1 MSDAS
6 DPVRAAFDKFDADG
20 SGRLER
26 GELLKVLEELGLD
39 VSDGEFVSY
48 AEALME
54 DYDAD
59 GNGELDFEEF
69 KKLYAQCLASEETR
83 NAYAEELRE
92 AVGGLVGGALSAIVE
107 NDAAAKIQAVHRG
120 KQAREEVRKLKE
132 ETPAAASE
140 AMQAPRPPERTAVDE
155 KQTPPKPT
163 DESEDD
169 AVESVVGELVE
180 EVSASTEP
188 TVDADGDDLEE
199 QEAAA
204 LKIQAVHRGKQA
216 RKELQE
222 KREMEAAAVKI
233 QAVHRGKQARKELEE
248 KRREAPEPEAPPAE
262 SEPREEP
269 STTDPVRAAFDKF
282 DADGSGRLERGELLK
297 VLEELGLDVS
307 DGEFVSYAEAL
318 MEDYDADGNGELD
331 FEEFKKLYAQCLAS
345 EETRNA
351 YAEELR
357 EAVGGLVG
365 GALSAIVENNAAAKI
380 QAVHR
385 GKQARK
391 ELQKLKEGD
400 KSEEVVATADTAP
413 PEETEPAPSKP
424 ADESE
429 DDAVESM
436 VEDLIEEVSAAIE
449 PVGGADDDDLKE
461 QAAAALKIQAVHRGK
476 QARKELH
483 EKREME
489 AAALKI
495 QAMHRG
501 KQTRME
507 LRKEREEQ
515 EAAALKIQAM
525 HRGKQTRM
533 ELRKEREEQEAAA
546 LKIQAM
552 HRGKQTRT
560 ELRKERER
568 EAVLKPASS
577 SRRNKVVPLPL
588 SGGKDEEDTR
598 RDASNASDASYSEDE
613 NGHARA
619 EDAAVRAA
627 SSLVGANPELAG
639 ALEAAAAVSN
649 RPSAARSQTSR
660 SRGGLSKHMVNDL
673 AKRLPSLCGGGRG
686 GEMEALKLIAAV
698 VATRRRAPR
707 ANKVAPLA

>member
-1 MSDAS
+1 M
-6 DPVRAAFDKFDADG
+6 
-20 SGRLER
+20 
-26 GELLKVLEELGLD
+26 
-39 VSDGEFVSY
+39 
-48 AEALME
+48 
-54 DYDAD
+54 
-59 GNGELDFEEF
+59 
-69 KKLYAQCLASEETR
+69 
-83 NAYAEELRE
+83 
-92 AVGGLVGGALSAIVE
+92 GGALSAIVE

-120 KQAREEVRKLKE
+120 KQARKELQKLKE
-132 ETPAAASE
+132 GDTSKEVVATADTA
-140 AMQAPRPPERTAVDE
+140 PPEETEPA
-155 KQTPPKPT
+155 PSKPA

-169 AVESVVGELVE
+169 AVASMVEELIE
-180 EVSASTEP
+180 EVSASIEP
-188 TVDADGDDLEE
+188 VGGADDDDLKE
-199 QEAAA
+199 QAAAA

-233 QAVHRGKQARKELEE
+233 QAVHRGKQARKEMQE
-248 KRREAPEPEAPPAE
+248 KHE
-262 SEPREEP
+262 
-269 STTDPVRAAFDKF
+269 
-282 DADGSGRLERGELLK
+282 
-297 VLEELGLDVS
+297 
-307 DGEFVSYAEAL
+307 
-318 MEDYDADGNGELD
+318 ME
-331 FEEFKKLYAQCLAS
+331 
-345 EETRNA
+345 
-351 YAEELR
+351 
-357 EAVGGLVG
+357 
-365 GALSAIVENNAAAKI
+365 AAAVKI

-391 ELQKLKEGD
+391 EMQ
-400 KSEEVVATADTAP
+400 
-413 PEETEPAPSKP
+413 
-424 ADESE
+424 
-429 DDAVESM
+429 
-436 VEDLIEEVSAAIE
+436 
-449 PVGGADDDDLKE
+449 
-461 QAAAALKIQAVHRGK
+461 
-476 QARKELH
+476 
-483 EKREME
+483 EKHEME
-489 AAALKI
+489 AAAVKI
-495 QAMHRG
+495 QAVHRG

-552 HRGKQTRT
+552 HRGKQTRM

-577 SRRNKVVPLPL
+577 SRRNKVAPLPL
-588 SGGKDEEDTR
+588 SGGKDEEDTYR

-627 SSLVGANPELAG
+627 SSLVGSNPELAG

-660 SRGGLSKHMVNDL
+660 SRLGGLSKHMVNDL

>member
-1 MSDAS
+1 LAFGAAQDAAHTMSDAS
-6 DPVRAAFDKFDADG
+6 DPVRAAFDKFDADGSGRLERGELLKVLEELGLDVRGDADFLAFAEALMEDYDADGNGELDFEEFKKLYAQCLASEETRKAYAEELREAVGGLVGGALSAIVENDAAAKIQAVHRGKQARKELQKLKTETSDTEPHPRAIEEQSTTDPVRAAFNKFDADG

-69 KKLYAQCLASEETR
+69 KKLYGQCLASEETR
-83 NAYAEELRE
+83 KAYAEELRE

-120 KQAREEVRKLKE
+120 KQARKELQKLKE
-132 ETPAAASE
+132 GDTSE
-140 AMQAPRPPERTAVDE
+140 EVVATADTAPPEETEPA
-155 KQTPPKPT
+155 PSKPA

-169 AVESVVGELVE
+169 AVASMVEELIK
-180 EVSASTEP
+180 EVSASIEP
-188 TVDADGDDLEE
+188 VGGADDDDLKE
-199 QEAAA
+199 QAAAA

-233 QAVHRGKQARKELEE
+233 QAVHRGKQARKEMQE
-248 KRREAPEPEAPPAE
+248 KHE
-262 SEPREEP
+262 
-269 STTDPVRAAFDKF
+269 
-282 DADGSGRLERGELLK
+282 
-297 VLEELGLDVS
+297 
-307 DGEFVSYAEAL
+307 
-318 MEDYDADGNGELD
+318 ME
-331 FEEFKKLYAQCLAS
+331 
-345 EETRNA
+345 
-351 YAEELR
+351 
-357 EAVGGLVG
+357 
-365 GALSAIVENNAAAKI
+365 AAAVKI

-391 ELQKLKEGD
+391 EMQEKHEM
-400 KSEEVVATADTAP
+400 E
-413 PEETEPAPSKP
+413 
-424 ADESE
+424 
-429 DDAVESM
+429 
-436 VEDLIEEVSAAIE
+436 
-449 PVGGADDDDLKE
+449 
-461 QAAAALKIQAVHRGK
+461 AAALKIQAVHRGK
-476 QARKELH
+476 QTRMELRKE
-483 EKREME
+483 REEQE

-552 HRGKQTRT
+552 HRGKQTRM

-568 EAVLKPASS
+568 AAVLKPASS
-577 SRRNKVVPLPL
+577 SRRNKVAPLPL
-588 SGGKDEEDTR
+588 SGGKDEEDTYR
-598 RDASNASDASYSEDE
+598 HTDASNASPSSSYSEDE

-627 SSLVGANPELAG
+627 SSLVGSNPELAG

-660 SRGGLSKHMVNDL
+660 SHIGGLSKHMVNDL

>member
-1 MSDAS
+1 MENDAAAKIQAVHRGKQARKELQKLKTETSDTEPHPRAIEEHS
-6 DPVRAAFDKFDADG
+6 TTDPVRAAFNKFDADG

-39 VSDGEFVSY
+39 VRGDADFLAF

-83 NAYAEELRE
+83 KAYAEELRE

-120 KQAREEVRKLKE
+120 KQARKELQKLKE
-132 ETPAAASE
+132 GDTSE
-140 AMQAPRPPERTAVDE
+140 EVVATADTAPPEETEPA
-155 KQTPPKPT
+155 PSKPA

-169 AVESVVGELVE
+169 AVASMVEELIK
-180 EVSASTEP
+180 EVSASIEP
-188 TVDADGDDLEE
+188 VGGADDDDLKE
-199 QEAAA
+199 QAAAA

-233 QAVHRGKQARKELEE
+233 QAVHRGKQARKEMQE
-248 KRREAPEPEAPPAE
+248 KHE
-262 SEPREEP
+262 
-269 STTDPVRAAFDKF
+269 
-282 DADGSGRLERGELLK
+282 
-297 VLEELGLDVS
+297 
-307 DGEFVSYAEAL
+307 
-318 MEDYDADGNGELD
+318 ME
-331 FEEFKKLYAQCLAS
+331 
-345 EETRNA
+345 
-351 YAEELR
+351 
-357 EAVGGLVG
+357 
-365 GALSAIVENNAAAKI
+365 
-380 QAVHR
+380 
-385 GKQARK
+385 
-391 ELQKLKEGD
+391 
-400 KSEEVVATADTAP
+400 
-413 PEETEPAPSKP
+413 
-424 ADESE
+424 
-429 DDAVESM
+429 
-436 VEDLIEEVSAAIE
+436 
-449 PVGGADDDDLKE
+449 
-461 QAAAALKIQAVHRGK
+461 AAALKIQAMHRGK
-476 QARKELH
+476 QTRMELRKE
-483 EKREME
+483 REEQE
-489 AAALKI
+489 AAVLKI

-552 HRGKQTRT
+552 HRGKQTRM

-568 EAVLKPASS
+568 AAVLKPASS
-577 SRRNKVVPLPL
+577 SRRNKVAPLPL
-588 SGGKDEEDTR
+588 SGGKDEEDTYR
-598 RDASNASDASYSEDE
+598 HTDASNASPSSSYSEDE

-627 SSLVGANPELAG
+627 SSLVGSNPELAG

-660 SRGGLSKHMVNDL
+660 SHIGGLSKHMVNDL

>member
-1 MSDAS
+1 VGGLVGGALSAIVENDAAAKIQAVHRGKQARKELQKLKTETSDTEPHPRAIEEQS
-6 DPVRAAFDKFDADG
+6 TTDPVRAAFNKFDADG

-69 KKLYAQCLASEETR
+69 KKLYGQCLASEETR
-83 NAYAEELRE
+83 KAYAEELRE

-120 KQAREEVRKLKE
+120 KQARKELQKLKE
-132 ETPAAASE
+132 GDTSE
-140 AMQAPRPPERTAVDE
+140 EVVATADTAPPEETEPA
-155 KQTPPKPT
+155 PSKPA

-169 AVESVVGELVE
+169 AVASMVEELIK
-180 EVSASTEP
+180 EVSASIEP
-188 TVDADGDDLEE
+188 VGGADDDDLKE
-199 QEAAA
+199 QAAAA

-233 QAVHRGKQARKELEE
+233 QAVHRGKQARKEMQE
-248 KRREAPEPEAPPAE
+248 KHE
-262 SEPREEP
+262 
-269 STTDPVRAAFDKF
+269 
-282 DADGSGRLERGELLK
+282 
-297 VLEELGLDVS
+297 
-307 DGEFVSYAEAL
+307 
-318 MEDYDADGNGELD
+318 ME
-331 FEEFKKLYAQCLAS
+331 
-345 EETRNA
+345 
-351 YAEELR
+351 
-357 EAVGGLVG
+357 
-365 GALSAIVENNAAAKI
+365 AAAVKI

-391 ELQKLKEGD
+391 EMQ
-400 KSEEVVATADTAP
+400 
-413 PEETEPAPSKP
+413 
-424 ADESE
+424 
-429 DDAVESM
+429 
-436 VEDLIEEVSAAIE
+436 
-449 PVGGADDDDLKE
+449 
-461 QAAAALKIQAVHRGK
+461 
-476 QARKELH
+476 
-483 EKREME
+483 EKHEME

-552 HRGKQTRT
+552 HRGKQTRMELRKEREEQEAAALKIQAMHRGKQT
-560 ELRKERER
+560 RMELRKEREEQEAAALKIQAMHRGKQTRMELRKEREEQEAAALKIQAMHRGKQTRMELRKERER
-568 EAVLKPASS
+568 AAVLKPASS
-577 SRRNKVVPLPL
+577 SRRNKVAPLPL
-588 SGGKDEEDTR
+588 SGGKDEEDTYR
-598 RDASNASDASYSEDE
+598 HTDASNASPSSSYSEDE

-627 SSLVGANPELAG
+627 SSLVGSNPELAG

-660 SRGGLSKHMVNDL
+660 SHIGGLSKHMVNDL

>member
-1 MSDAS
+1 VGGALSAIVENDAAAKIQAVHRGKQARKELQKLKTETSDTEPHPRAIEEQS
-6 DPVRAAFDKFDADG
+6 TTDPVRAAFNKFDADG

-69 KKLYAQCLASEETR
+69 KKLYGQCLASEETR
-83 NAYAEELRE
+83 KAYAEELRE

-120 KQAREEVRKLKE
+120 KQARKELQKLKE
-132 ETPAAASE
+132 GDTSEEVVATADTAPTEETEPAPS
-140 AMQAPRPPERTAVDE
+140 
-155 KQTPPKPT
+155 KPA

-169 AVESVVGELVE
+169 AVASMVEELIK
-180 EVSASTEP
+180 EVSASIEP
-188 TVDADGDDLEE
+188 VGGADDDDLKE
-199 QEAAA
+199 QAAAA

-233 QAVHRGKQARKELEE
+233 QAVHRGKQARKEMQE
-248 KRREAPEPEAPPAE
+248 KHE
-262 SEPREEP
+262 
-269 STTDPVRAAFDKF
+269 
-282 DADGSGRLERGELLK
+282 
-297 VLEELGLDVS
+297 
-307 DGEFVSYAEAL
+307 
-318 MEDYDADGNGELD
+318 ME
-331 FEEFKKLYAQCLAS
+331 
-345 EETRNA
+345 
-351 YAEELR
+351 
-357 EAVGGLVG
+357 
-365 GALSAIVENNAAAKI
+365 AAAVKI

-391 ELQKLKEGD
+391 EMQ
-400 KSEEVVATADTAP
+400 
-413 PEETEPAPSKP
+413 
-424 ADESE
+424 
-429 DDAVESM
+429 
-436 VEDLIEEVSAAIE
+436 
-449 PVGGADDDDLKE
+449 
-461 QAAAALKIQAVHRGK
+461 
-476 QARKELH
+476 
-483 EKREME
+483 EKHEME

-552 HRGKQTRT
+552 HRGKQTRM

-577 SRRNKVVPLPL
+577 SRRNKVAPLPL
-588 SGGKDEEDTR
+588 SGGKDEEDTYR

-627 SSLVGANPELAG
+627 SSLVGSNPELAG

-660 SRGGLSKHMVNDL
+660 SHIGGLSKHMVNDL

-698 VATRRRAPR
+698 VATRRRR
-707 ANKVAPLA
+707 SNVRSNKVAPLDAS